1 MGSNPIITT
10 KSIRVQIM
18 ELFTNKVFLALLFI
32 VAVGLFLIM
41 REVYCWYFKLNKIVD
56 LLEKNQ
62 QIEKETNRLLQQLN
76 DKL

>member
-1 MGSNPIITT
+1 MI
-10 KSIRVQIM
+10 QIM

-62 QIEKETNRLLQQLN
+62 QLEKETNRLLQQLN

>member
-1 MGSNPIITT
+1 M
-10 KSIRVQIM
+10 VQIM

-62 QIEKETNRLLQQLN
+62 QLEKETNRLLQQLN

>member
-1 MGSNPIITT
+1 M
-10 KSIRVQIM
+10 VQIM
-18 ELFTNKVFLALLFI
+18 DLLTNKVFLALIFI

-62 QIEKETNRLLQQLN
+62 QLEKETNRLLQQLN